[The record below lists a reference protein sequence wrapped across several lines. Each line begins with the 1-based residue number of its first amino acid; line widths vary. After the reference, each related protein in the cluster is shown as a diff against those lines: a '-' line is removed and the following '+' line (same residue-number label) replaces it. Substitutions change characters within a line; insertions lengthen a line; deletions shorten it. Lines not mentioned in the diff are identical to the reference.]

1 MGKGGGGSNEI
12 KETSQ
17 QKAQAEIAMKQWRLY
32 SDRLKPMENIFMG
45 KVDKLNDGSKYQNL
59 AGVTNLGYQKQF
71 GDVRHLAANQLTA
84 AGIDPG
90 SGKFQETMND
100 ISGEQAIGQID
111 ATNRAQ
117 SSQADKYVAGLQDVV
132 ALGAGQKA
140 DALQGY
146 NSLAENSLRK
156 AGMDAQ
162 AAYMR
167 RQGNA
172 SLVGAGM
179 GALGGYAMNKW
190 GDKGGGGGSG
200 AGPGTGANGL
210 QHFAVNGG
218 WL

>member
-1 MGKGGGGSNEI
+1 MGKGGGGSGEI

-32 SDRLKPMENIFMG
+32 SDKLKPMENIFMAD
-45 KVDKLNDGSKYQNL
+45 VDKLNNKDKYQNL

-71 GDVRHLAANQLTA
+71 GEVRHQAANQLAA
-84 AGIDPG
+84 AGVDPG

-100 ISGEQAIGQID
+100 ISGEQAIGQTD
-111 ATNRAQ
+111 ATNRVQ
-117 SSQADKYVAGLQDVV
+117 SSQADKYIAGLQDVV

-179 GALGGYAMNKW
+179 GALAGYASNKF
-190 GDKGGGGGSG
+190 GGSNPVPKT
-200 AGPGTGANGL
+200 AGTGANGL
-210 QHFAVNGG
+210 QNFASGFNF
-218 WL
+218 

>member
-1 MGKGGGGSNEI
+1 MGKGGGGSGEI

-32 SDRLKPMENIFMG
+32 SDKLKPMENIFMAD
-45 KVDKLNDGSKYQNL
+45 VDKLNNKEKYQNL

-71 GDVRHLAANQLTA
+71 GDVRHQAANQLAA
-84 AGIDPG
+84 AGVDPG
-90 SGKFQETMND
+90 SGKYQGTMND
-100 ISGEQAIGQID
+100 IAGEQAIGQTD
-111 ATNRAQ
+111 ATNRVQ
-117 SSQADKYVAGLQDVV
+117 SSQADKYIAGLQDVV

-179 GALGGYAMNKW
+179 GALAGYASNKFG
-190 GDKGGGGGSG
+190 GDGNSNLLPKT
-200 AGPGTGANGL
+200 AGTGANGL
-210 QHFAVNGG
+210 QNYGNGFN
-218 WL
+218 L

>member
-1 MGKGGGGSNEI
+1 MGKGGGGSGEI

-17 QKAQAEIAMKQWRLY
+17 QRAQAEIARKQWDLY
-32 SDRLKPMENIFMG
+32 NQRLKPMENIFMA
-45 KVDKLNDGSKYQNL
+45 KVDKLNDEDKYQNL

-71 GDVRHLAANQLTA
+71 GDVRHQAANQLTA

-100 ISGEQAIGQID
+100 ISSEQAIGQTD
-111 ATNRAQ
+111 ATNRVQ
-117 SSQADKYVAGLQDVV
+117 SSQADKYIAGLQDVV

-179 GALGGYAMNKW
+179 GALGGYAMNRL
-190 GDKGGGGGSG
+190 GSG
-200 AGPGTGANGL
+200 GNLTPKTAGTGANAIQNYG
-210 QHFAVNGG
+210 NGFNF
-218 WL
+218 

>member
-32 SDRLKPMENIFMG
+32 SDKLKPMENIFMG

-71 GDVRHLAANQLTA
+71 GEVRHQAANQLA
-84 AGIDPG
+84 AGGIDPG
-90 SGKFQETMND
+90 SGKFQEVMND
-100 ISGEQAIGQID
+100 ISGEQAIGQTD
-111 ATNRAQ
+111 ATNRVQ
-117 SSQADKYVAGLQDVV
+117 SSQADKYIAGLQDVV

-146 NSLAENSLRK
+146 NNLAENSLRK

-179 GALGGYAMNKW
+179 GALGGYAVNKW
-190 GDKGGGGGSG
+190 GDKGGGSGSG
-200 AGPGTGANGL
+200 AGPGTGANAIQNYG
-210 QHFAVNGG
+210 NGFNF
-218 WL
+218 

>member
-1 MGKGGGGSNEI
+1 MGKGGGGSGEI

-17 QKAQAEIAMKQWRLY
+17 QRAQAEIARKQWDLY
-32 SDRLKPMENIFMG
+32 NQRLKPMENIFMG
-45 KVDKLNDGSKYQNL
+45 KVDKLNDEDKYQNL

-71 GDVRHLAANQLTA
+71 GDVRHQAANQLTA

-100 ISGEQAIGQID
+100 ISGEQAIGQTD
-111 ATNRAQ
+111 ATNRVQ
-117 SSQADKYVAGLQDVV
+117 SSQADKYIAGLQDVV

-172 SLVGAGM
+172 SLVGAGL
-179 GALGGYAMNKW
+179 GALGGYAMNRL
-190 GDKGGGGGSG
+190 GSG
-200 AGPGTGANGL
+200 GNLTPKTAGTGANAIQNYG
-210 QHFAVNGG
+210 NGFNF
-218 WL
+218 

>member
-32 SDRLKPMENIFMG
+32 SDKLKPMENIFMAD
-45 KVDKLNDGSKYQNL
+45 VDKLNNKEKYQNL

-71 GDVRHLAANQLTA
+71 GEVRHQAANQLAA
-84 AGIDPG
+84 AGVDPS
-90 SGKFQETMND
+90 SGKYQEAMND
-100 ISGEQAIGQID
+100 IAGEQAIGQID
-111 ATNRAQ
+111 ATNRVQ
-117 SSQADKYVAGLQDVV
+117 SSQADKYIAGLQDVV

-179 GALGGYAMNKW
+179 GALAGYASNKF
-190 GDKGGGGGSG
+190 GGNSSPVPKT
-200 AGPGTGANGL
+200 AGTGANGL
-210 QHFAVNGG
+210 QNFASGFNF
-218 WL
+218 

>member
-32 SDRLKPMENIFMG
+32 SDKLKPMENIFMAD
-45 KVDKLNDGSKYQNL
+45 VDKLNNKEKYQNL

-71 GDVRHLAANQLTA
+71 GEVRHQAANQLAA
-84 AGIDPG
+84 AGVDPS
-90 SGKFQETMND
+90 SGKYQEAMND
-100 ISGEQAIGQID
+100 IAGEQAIGQID
-111 ATNRAQ
+111 ATNRVQ
-117 SSQADKYVAGLQDVV
+117 SSQADKYIAGLQDVV

-179 GALGGYAMNKW
+179 GALAGYASNKF
-190 GDKGGGGGSG
+190 GGNSSPVPKT
-200 AGPGTGANGL
+200 AGIGANGL
-210 QHFAVNGG
+210 QNFASGFNF
-218 WL
+218 

>member
-1 MGKGGGGSNEI
+1 MGKGGGGSGDI

-17 QKAQAEIAMKQWRLY
+17 QKAQAEISRKQWDLY
-32 SDRLKPMENIFMG
+32 NKNLKPMENIFMAD
-45 KVDKLNDGSKYQNL
+45 VDKLNNEEKYQNL

-71 GDVRHLAANQLTA
+71 GEVRNQAANQLVA
-84 AGIDPG
+84 AGVDPG
-90 SGKFQETMND
+90 SGKFQGALND
-100 ISGEQAIGQID
+100 ISGEQATGQTD

-117 SSQADKYVAGLQDVV
+117 TSQADKYIAGLQDVV

-156 AGMDAQ
+156 AGIDAQ
-162 AAYMR
+162 SAYMR

-190 GDKGGGGGSG
+190 GDKSGGSG
-200 AGPGTGANGL
+200 AGEGTGANAI
-210 QHFAVNGG
+210 QNYSNGFNF
-218 WL
+218 

>member
-1 MGKGGGGSNEI
+1 MGKGGGGSGEI

-32 SDRLKPMENIFMG
+32 SDKLKPMENIFMAD
-45 KVDKLNDGSKYQNL
+45 VDKLNNKDKYQNL

-71 GDVRHLAANQLTA
+71 GEVRHQTANQLAA
-84 AGIDPG
+84 AGFDPG
-90 SGKFQETMND
+90 SGKFQDTMND

-111 ATNRAQ
+111 ATNRVQ
-117 SSQADKYVAGLQDVV
+117 SSQADKYIAGLQDVV

-179 GALGGYAMNKW
+179 GALAGYASNKF
-190 GDKGGGGGSG
+190 GGGGSNPVPKT
-200 AGPGTGANGL
+200 AGTGANGL
-210 QHFAVNGG
+210 QNFASGFNF
-218 WL
+218 

>member
-32 SDRLKPMENIFMG
+32 SNKLKPMENIFMG
-45 KVDKLNDGSKYQNL
+45 KVDKLNDEDKYQNL

-71 GDVRHLAANQLTA
+71 GDVRHQAANQLTA

-90 SGKFQETMND
+90 SGKFQEAMND
-100 ISGEQAIGQID
+100 ISGEQAIGQTD
-111 ATNRAQ
+111 ATNRVQ

-179 GALGGYAMNKW
+179 GALGGYAMNRL
-190 GDKGGGGGSG
+190 GSG
-200 AGPGTGANGL
+200 GNLTPKTAGTGANAIQNYG
-210 QHFAVNGG
+210 NGFNF
-218 WL
+218 

>member
-32 SDRLKPMENIFMG
+32 SDKLKPMENIFMAD
-45 KVDKLNDGSKYQNL
+45 VDKLNNKEKYQNL

-71 GDVRHLAANQLTA
+71 GEVRHQAANQLAA
-84 AGIDPG
+84 AGVDPS
-90 SGKFQETMND
+90 SGKYQEAMND
-100 ISGEQAIGQID
+100 IAGEQAIGQID
-111 ATNRAQ
+111 ATNRVQ
-117 SSQADKYVAGLQDVV
+117 SSQADKYIAGLQDVV

-172 SLVGAGM
+172 SLVGAG
-179 GALGGYAMNKW
+179 KR
-190 GDKGGGGGSG
+190 SG
-200 AGPGTGANGL
+200 
-210 QHFAVNGG
+210 
-218 WL
+218 W

>member
-1 MGKGGGGSNEI
+1 MGKGGGGSGEI

-32 SDRLKPMENIFMG
+32 SDKLKPMENIFMAD
-45 KVDKLNDGSKYQNL
+45 VDKLNNKDKYQNL

-71 GDVRHLAANQLTA
+71 GEVRHQAANQLAA
-84 AGIDPG
+84 AGVDPG

-100 ISGEQAIGQID
+100 ISGEQTIGQTD
-111 ATNRAQ
+111 ATNRVQ
-117 SSQADKYVAGLQDVV
+117 SSQADKYIAGLQDVV

-179 GALGGYAMNKW
+179 GALAGYASNKF
-190 GDKGGGGGSG
+190 GGSNPVPKT
-200 AGPGTGANGL
+200 AGTGANGL
-210 QHFAVNGG
+210 QNFASGFNF
-218 WL
+218 

>member
-1 MGKGGGGSNEI
+1 MGKGGKNSGEI

-32 SDRLKPMENIFMG
+32 SDKLKPMENIFMAD
-45 KVDKLNDGSKYQNL
+45 VDKLNNKEKYQNL

-71 GDVRHLAANQLTA
+71 GEVRHQAANQLAA
-84 AGIDPG
+84 AGVDPS
-90 SGKFQETMND
+90 SGKYQEAMND
-100 ISGEQAIGQID
+100 IAGEQAIGQID
-111 ATNRAQ
+111 ATNRVQ
-117 SSQADKYVAGLQDVV
+117 SSQADKYIAGLQDVV

-179 GALGGYAMNKW
+179 GALAGYASNKF
-190 GDKGGGGGSG
+190 GGNSSPVPKT
-200 AGPGTGANGL
+200 AGTGANGL
-210 QHFAVNGG
+210 QNFASRFNF
-218 WL
+218 